1 MCNQDQVNS
10 RSPNRIVRNL
20 VSKLSFHCQNTG
32 CEDIYL
38 LSEKKQH
45 DQKCRFR
52 RAVCQYCEKGSFVG
66 EIDKCIQICMQ
77 KQHEEE
83 KGKLKQELIALHN
96 DNHDLNTLSIEMEVW
111 VKMRHI
117 LTLIRVSF
125 LII

>member
-1 MCNQDQVNS
+1 
-10 RSPNRIVRNL
+10 
-20 VSKLSFHCQNTG
+20 
-32 CEDIYL
+32 
-38 LSEKKQH
+38 
-45 DQKCRFR
+45 
-52 RAVCQYCEKGSFVG
+52 
-66 EIDKCIQICMQ
+66 MQ

-125 LII
+125 LIIWNPLKEHRNRLTRELTNKTSELAKALETIKQLESEKNKFEEKYCHIYEKMLLLTQVVQQLDFQVSDKYYNI